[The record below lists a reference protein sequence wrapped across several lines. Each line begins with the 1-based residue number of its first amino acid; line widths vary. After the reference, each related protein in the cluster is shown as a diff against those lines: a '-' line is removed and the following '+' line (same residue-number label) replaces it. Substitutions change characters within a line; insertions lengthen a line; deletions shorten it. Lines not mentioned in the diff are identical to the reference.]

1 MGGRRRGARCSI
13 GVQEGALASRGLK
26 RNFELRSGCTLGF
39 NVCVP
44 VPCLLLCQQ
53 CPEIAIAAIAS
64 PQCSGVCVRDSRMC
78 LLVAGEEKRVVI
90 DADDGI
96 RAGATPASLGQLKP
110 VFKKGGT
117 TTAGNSSQVTDGA
130 AATMLMTRRE
140 AVRRGLPILGIFRRC
155 ELLLCSSCCLLSRCL
170 SAVCLR
176 ACLHVRVLGLPAFW
190 LCACLPA
197 CSACLAVCL

>member
-1 MGGRRRGARCSI
+1 M
-13 GVQEGALASRGLK
+13 K
-26 RNFELRSGCTLGF
+26 RNFELRCGCTLGF
-39 NVCVP
+39 DVCVA
-44 VPCLLLCQQ
+44 VPCLL
-53 CPEIAIAAIAS
+53 PEIATAATTTH
-64 PQCSGVCVRDSRMC
+64 QCSSVCVCDSRVC
-78 LLVAGEEKRVVI
+78 LPLAGEEKRVVI

-155 ELLLCSSCCLLSRCL
+155 EWLAVLFLPLFAVLLFCCLC
-170 SAVCLR
+170 AVCLR
-176 ACLHVRVLGLPAFW
+176 VCLHVRVLGLPAFW

-197 CSACLAVCL
+197 CSVCLAVCLLDYPPAFCI